1 MKEGRLEVYFLL
13 QWIHKLQIVS
23 SSTLVYSPSSF
34 SELIPLQAA
43 IFIIIIMLLI
53 QVNAD
58 GKNKTEQQQ
67 FYGQLEFLLHE
78 NFITKR
84 WARWRFVQHHAGF
97 YYLFIHIQSTNY
109 SLGPSGL
116 GPLTVDKNQSMLS
129 SAIFHT
135 FQKPFYLEC

>member
-23 SSTLVYSPSSF
+23 STTFVSPSF

-67 FYGQLEFLLHE
+67 CYGQLEFLLHE
-78 NFITKR
+78 NFITKKDGQDGQDGVFYNIMR
-84 WARWRFVQHHAGF
+84 VQNKAPVLPDSHLEQDF
-97 YYLFIHIQSTNY
+97 NFIQKKR
-109 SLGPSGL
+109 L
-116 GPLTVDKNQSMLS
+116 VDV
-129 SAIFHT
+129 I
-135 FQKPFYLEC
+135 

>member
-53 QVNAD
+53 
-58 GKNKTEQQQ
+58 
-67 FYGQLEFLLHE
+67 
-78 NFITKR
+78 
-84 WARWRFVQHHAGF
+84 
-97 YYLFIHIQSTNY
+97 
-109 SLGPSGL
+109 
-116 GPLTVDKNQSMLS
+116 
-129 SAIFHT
+129 
-135 FQKPFYLEC
+135 